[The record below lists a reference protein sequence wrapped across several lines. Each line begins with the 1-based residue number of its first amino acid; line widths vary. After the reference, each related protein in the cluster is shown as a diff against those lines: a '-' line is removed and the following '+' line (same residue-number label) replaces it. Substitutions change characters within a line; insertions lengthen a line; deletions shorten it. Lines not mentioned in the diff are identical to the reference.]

1 MFYNKK
7 MDIETKTLEKGVY
20 GVEKRKGKFKYYE
33 AVPNEIQEWCESNIT
48 QNGFHSIQYI
58 NYNGKYTI
66 KLINVTKDIKKVLQ
80 GKDPQKAKKVWRT
93 IGSIGGSILL
103 LGGLI
108 ALKAI

>member
-1 MFYNKK
+1 M
-7 MDIETKTLEKGVY
+7 
-20 GVEKRKGKFKYYE
+20 
-33 AVPNEIQEWCESNIT
+33 
-48 QNGFHSIQYI
+48 
-58 NYNGKYTI
+58 
-66 KLINVTKDIKKVLQ
+66 TKDIKKVLQ